1 MVRRCFLAC
10 AVVLLS
16 LWTAP
21 AFTQAGRCSNTT
33 PPAPVAT
40 LGYNT
45 RIFCDD
51 WPDLTSID
59 VNNTCQTQTTP
70 GDCINSSTGKPYKW
84 FPFEGWPSI
93 GRCAGAVDSYV
104 GCQSTITASAT
115 DIALHSG
122 GGLDLTAHA
131 PSIITNA
138 NGVNFPVGAALVSCR
153 DDGHNNEYMGFVAPA
168 ASYVRWNVYNV
179 PDPTP
184 GDALQPA
191 LWAEPTEM
199 LAASAS
205 TGPPIPNPWNELDWV
220 ETGFSTG
227 VAHLHEWN
235 PNDGEDIPQSQW
247 GYWSSM
253 TNFTL
258 ASLLIPTSLGTTA
271 VYTAL
276 GLSLSNGTGSLYGY
290 INDAIPPTG
299 SNSPS
304 APLTWTA
311 GGRWSEVENMHFC
324 IIIWAAQTTV
334 SVGSIEVWAATPL
347 SRSATGAGLW
357 KFLHRR

>member
-21 AFTQAGRCSNTT
+21 AFAQAGRCSNAA
-33 PPAPVAT
+33 PPAPAAT

-84 FPFEGWPSI
+84 FPFYGWPSV
-93 GRCAGAVDSYV
+93 GRCAGVVDREIT
-104 GCQSTITASAT
+104 CQSMVTALPSY
-115 DIALHSG
+115 IALHPG
-122 GGLDLTAHA
+122 GGLDFTASP
-131 PSIITNA
+131 PSIITQA
-138 NGVNFPVGAALVSCR
+138 NGVNNPVGGAITSCR
-153 DDGHNNEYMGFVAPA
+153 TNGQNNQWIGFLLPA
-168 ASYVRWNVYNV
+168 ASYLRANFIHM

-184 GDALQPA
+184 GDAMQPV
-191 LWAEPTEM
+191 LWAEPIEM
-199 LAASAS
+199 LAASAA
-205 TGPPIPNPWNELDWV
+205 TAPPIPNPWVEWDWI

-227 VAHLHEWN
+227 IAHVLEWQVG
-235 PNDGEDIPQSQW
+235 DGQVIPGSAW
-247 GYWSSM
+247 GYWPST
-253 TNFTL
+253 TNLTL
-258 ASLLIPTSLGTTA
+258 GSLLTPMSLG
-271 VYTAL
+271 
-276 GLSLSNGTGSLYGY
+276 GGTGSLYGY

-299 SNSPS
+299 SNAPA

-311 GGRWSEVENMHFC
+311 GGRFSEIENQHFC
-324 IIIWAAQTTV
+324 LILWAAQTTV
-334 SVGSIEVWAATPL
+334 SVGSIEVWAAGGAPL
-347 SRSATGAGLW
+347 PRPASGADLR